1 MEEEFQYTNRFL
13 RDNKDFIISLFYR
26 NPWEKDE
33 DWSNEQQNAAAF
45 CCYVLSVLNAVNIV
59 CGLIGNS
66 RYSRTDAEA
75 LLSNQLGTFLS
86 QSFAEITDET
96 DKFQLLPT
104 VIKFITPKVMDEY
117 AKASMAK
124 MASRY
129 GISFNKVNPFRILK
143 DNKISIIEYES
154 PYKYFVNYV
163 FMAWAANKE
172 SQSLNFE
179 NSEKLFIY
187 RLEFDNTSWFSRLEN
202 LPSYDYSEEKVADIL
217 YGIINDNTKIKDE
230 ECKDILFCYLSMFS
244 FVLKTFREMDK
255 DFVETDNR
263 ENLFGLIL
271 PKEQTKEERRIEVAA
286 DYLVEHHYISDNYK
300 DLFVNIMNNRC
311 PSGKIKFSH
320 GVVNGK
326 SKKKGGVNVLYG
338 IIRFIREEN
347 FNPDVKEGK
356 RQNIP
361 DYSNDCWHFSFPDN
375 SGNKSKEYKTKEEMW
390 YHIKDS
396 GRRNSRPL
404 SRLIKYL
411 NSKL

>member
-1 MEEEFQYTNRFL
+1 MEEDFRYTNKFL

-75 LLSNQLGTFLS
+75 LLSNQIGTFLS

-104 VIKFITPKVMDEY
+104 VIKFITPEVMDEY

-124 MASRY
+124 MASMY
-129 GISFNKVNPFRILK
+129 GIPFNKVNPFKILK

-187 RLEFDNTSWFSRLEN
+187 RTEFDNTSWFSRLEN
-202 LPSYDYSEEKVADIL
+202 LPSYDYSEDKVADIL

-286 DYLVEHHYISDNYK
+286 NYLADNHYIAENEK

-320 GVVNGK
+320 GIVNGK
-326 SKKKGGVNVLYG
+326 SKKKGGMNVLYG

-356 RQNIP
+356 RQYIP
-361 DYSNDCWHFSFPDN
+361 NHSNDCWHFIFPGD
-375 SGNKSKEYKTKEEMW
+375 SDDKTKEEMW
-390 YHIKDS
+390 YYIKDS
-396 GRRNSRPL
+396 GRRNSRSL
-404 SRLIKYL
+404 SSSL
-411 NSKL
+411 

>member
-187 RLEFDNTSWFSRLEN
+187 RTEFDNTSWFSRLEN

-326 SKKKGGVNVLYG
+326 SKKKGGV
-338 IIRFIREEN
+338 
-347 FNPDVKEGK
+347 
-356 RQNIP
+356 
-361 DYSNDCWHFSFPDN
+361 
-375 SGNKSKEYKTKEEMW
+375 
-390 YHIKDS
+390 
-396 GRRNSRPL
+396 
-404 SRLIKYL
+404 
-411 NSKL
+411 

>member
-187 RLEFDNTSWFSRLEN
+187 RTEFDNTSWFSRLEN

-356 RQNIP
+356 RQYIP
-361 DYSNDCWHFSFPDN
+361 NHSNDCWHFIFPGD
-375 SGNKSKEYKTKEEMW
+375 SDDKTKEEMW
-390 YHIKDS
+390 YYIKDS
-396 GRRNSRPL
+396 GRRNSRSL
-404 SRLIKYL
+404 SSLIKGL